1 MNRTKQAV
9 SILALLA
16 LAGGASAAPYDT
28 TGQAGR
34 YDVTKAATKVR
45 GNGGTFDSVK
55 VWVPV
60 ILDRDDSSFNSPVAG
75 LDGQGNPVGAFT
87 TFTPTGINLATSIR
101 VVGSFGTTDAAWP
114 NAGPGGSSVNV
125 FLSEGANNRSNS
137 FGALTS
143 DLTAV
148 WRANF
153 VSGVTNNLEYQ
164 TLPLNVN
171 SPTPSSGTSKVF
183 DPFAPGIDATAG
195 GSVFLGAPGAAKHGV
210 TLYTGATM
218 FDGSTGV
225 CPVGTAVYT
234 GNNNNPLAPVGTWTQ
249 VGSPLPNGATA
260 DQVRQTQPALAVVTQ
275 CNGSGVPMVAFGVGF
290 SGGSLSGGS
299 ARPQYIIVDRVD
311 SGTYSNGFA
320 FIDADGDNNLATT
333 LNDRR
338 FVSTQAT
345 GGGSGPFTGN
355 QFSINAKGQVA
366 VVWEDRTSF
375 PFVYEVRVYDPM
387 FDGQCN
393 ITGYS
398 APRVIARTGQDGI
411 APIVQNTIYVNNGG
425 TGSVVS
431 STLVPVSGVGIDDDG
446 NVAFTAVTEVFEET
460 RTVTNPVG
468 QPPAT
473 GMGPVLL
480 NTTNTLFFYDAA
492 GNSLHAVLKGGQS
505 GDTLANVTSGQPAI
519 SMGFFPVDNATDSF
533 MAQSISD
540 TGKVMAVVFRS
551 GGDENGVDLDGD
563 GFADKGGILNP
574 NTASERAVRG
584 IALVKMGNATQT
596 PCPGDANGDRMVNFL
611 DLNIVLSFFG
621 QTVTA
626 GTNGDLDN
634 NGVVNFL
641 DLNIVLSFFGQ
652 NC

>member
-1 MNRTKQAV
+1 MNRTRHAV
-9 SILALLA
+9 SALALLA
-16 LAGGASAAPYDT
+16 LAGAAFAAPYDT

-34 YDVTKAATKVR
+34 YDVTKPATKVR
-45 GNGGTFDSVK
+45 GTGGTYGSVR

-60 ILDRDDSSFNSPVAG
+60 ILDRDDSGFNAPVVGMDA
-75 LDGQGNPVGAFT
+75 QGNPVGAFT
-87 TFTPTGINLATSIR
+87 TFTPTGVNLATSVRI
-101 VVGSFGTTDAAWP
+101 VASFGTTDAAWP
-114 NAGPGGSSVNV
+114 NAGPGGSSVNA

-137 FGALTS
+137 FGALTP

-153 VSGVTNNLEYQ
+153 VSNVQNNLEFQ
-164 TLPLNVN
+164 TLPINVN
-171 SPTPSSGTSKVF
+171 SATPASGTSRVF
-183 DPFAPGIDATAG
+183 DPSSPGIDASVG
-195 GSVFLGAPGAAKHGV
+195 GSVFLGAPGAAKHGA

-218 FDGSTGV
+218 FDGGTGA
-225 CPVGTAVYT
+225 CPVGTAAYT
-234 GNNNNPLAPVGTWTQ
+234 GSNNSPLSPVATWTQ

-260 DQVRQTQPALAVVTQ
+260 DQVRQTQPALSVVTQ
-275 CNGSGVPMVAFGVGF
+275 CNGAGVPTIAFGVGF

-299 ARPQYIIVDRVD
+299 ARPQFIVVDRIGGGAYTD
-311 SGTYSNGFA
+311 GFA
-320 FIDADGDNNLATT
+320 FIDADGDNNIATT

-366 VVWEDRTSF
+366 VVWEDRTTL
-375 PFVYEVRVYDPM
+375 PFVYEVRVYDPT

-398 APRVIARTGQDGI
+398 APRVIARTGQDGV
-411 APIVQNTIYVNNGG
+411 ASVVQNTIYVNNAG
-425 TGSVVS
+425 TGSVVT
-431 STLVPVSGVGIDDDG
+431 STFVPFSGVGIDDDG

-468 QPPAT
+468 QPPAS

-480 NTTNTLFFYDAA
+480 NTTNTLFFYDSA
-492 GNSLHAVLKGGQS
+492 GNSLHAVIKGGQS
-505 GDTLANVTSGQPAI
+505 GDTLANMTSGQPSI
-519 SMGFFPVDNATDSF
+519 SLGFFPVDNATDSF

-551 GGDENGVDLDGD
+551 GGNENGVDLDGD
-563 GFADKGGILNP
+563 GFNDLGGILNP
-574 NTASERAVRG
+574 GTASERAVRG
-584 IALVKMGNATQT
+584 IALVKMGAVTQT

-621 QTVTA
+621 QNVAA